1 MAIGPETEKSER
13 NFNDPLDYL
22 NDPLVEDSSVIE
34 ETETE
39 TKTFERNFND
49 PLDYLNDPL
58 VEDSSA
64 SNAPITTPTTETEET
79 NDTTFRPP
87 GVLGYASQG
96 LKGATEFLFPGDDGI
111 DVIDQVENFGKGI
124 IPGAVG
130 LLDQTVAGT
139 LAIAATDP
147 SLKFLGA
154 NLSEETEQKYRN
166 KTREVLDLISEAK
179 AFQPDIGEEGL
190 FAEKLGEGL
199 GSTLPILGAAYAS
212 KGTSL
217 APIVMGMLASGGEGS
232 DRAIAGGAT
241 EDQRSRAVQFA
252 TALGITEAAAPIKV
266 ANLFKKG
273 FGDEAAEG
281 IFESFKRIAET
292 TGMEAAQ
299 EFVQGLG
306 QNLIER
312 GYNLDKELFGSELR
326 EMAEVGGGVGLIIA
340 TMTELMLPRK
350 FKGKKNK
357 DQAKTGA
364 EEFYS
369 ETQKE
374 EADATKENPSQRQ
387 LQTQVK
393 KDIDALLEEEAE
405 AKAKLVQQKKEADL
419 AITEKNT
426 ADAERIKE
434 SGLTE
439 EDLRASGLDKRNTEY
454 KKLELL
460 DYTSPSDRGNAI
472 EIYKGLLN
480 NPKTANNPEAV
491 AKINSVIS
499 TLEQTQEEL
508 TTVKKGKSKKGES
521 KKELKP
527 TSDVVEV
534 RPAGISDRM
543 NTMYQRGLQEKTLT
557 YADVDGSLP
566 PGFDPGLQ
574 GDFYALLESKGITLV
589 DVGDIKS
596 ASTGSKDASLKIL
609 EGRKEVAPKDAG
621 FDSSLND
628 VMFKTFED
636 HYNQSINVAESN
648 IGKGYIT
655 RNKINELI
663 NTVEGT
669 TADQKLALAQEA
681 VRYFTSKGIEIEAE
695 STESRDAE
703 KELKELN
710 KTEAK
715 RKEELLKAVPKE
727 NKTQSIGKEILG
739 NKTLDNDLS
748 FVTPE
753 DAKRIEKRKEN
764 KIAFDKEAA
773 KSSKNPLTKAVG
785 QKTTVAR
792 LDNNGDVELLKGTTQ
807 DHPEFGRVLEIKDGS
822 ATSFVPLQQ
831 GVHIYKPTS
840 KNLKT
845 IGYRPK
851 SEVKTTK
858 GVTSSS
864 AREKLGLKEQ
874 RRDGTETPE
883 MQVLLEK
890 LTAAEMERDSYNR
903 QGEKVLPRVKRRV
916 AAAQSA
922 VAMQRKIEQ
931 ETSPLEQRSGDLTSN
946 TSLYEK
952 GSSNV
957 TAVDVVDVL
966 VKEYGEGIKQGM
978 DNGFIN
984 ILNTAAEIPIYI
996 LEDSYNPKTGLPGI
1010 SANTVAFIN
1019 TRDNKVY
1026 IIADRLASVN
1036 EAPATL
1042 RHEVGVHYGLKK
1054 MLGEELYNRLVES
1067 LKANKDTDSDI
1078 KSAWEG
1084 VSKTYSDRK
1093 ESDPIFIEEVFA
1105 RIGDNSPQNPLWR
1118 RIVEAIKN
1126 FFRNLGYGW
1135 NVDNI
1140 SAKEIQEMIRYSTKE
1155 AIKNSPVAGGATTT
1169 DILDISEARID
1180 RAKKDL
1186 RRKAKKKVGPPLS
1199 VEKMRELKKA
1209 IDGLESGVIDKAI
1222 NKIFEF
1228 DFALMSK
1235 VRSGAELNS
1244 PDSYR
1249 PVQAALADFTASQTL
1264 HYRSL
1269 TDNWAKEGNLTWLPK
1284 YGMYY
1289 TAPNSGQASLSG
1301 LFTLA
1306 EEYAAKAGITEQE
1319 AQRYAHLGF
1328 IARRMNEIRK
1338 NNNTARKAAKDYKE
1352 IANKTS
1358 DIKEKNKL
1366 LFAYNKELK
1375 KIKIQHLTNEAIT
1388 EGLSLYNTKGELG
1401 EFIRASTI
1409 QWEAIHADVIKHM
1422 VDSQLMSQEQAEEYM
1437 DATGYVPA
1445 QREGFEDQS
1454 TEWGR
1459 GLKIV
1464 KDGSKKKMTGSYRNI
1479 KNIYE
1484 NIENWSKR
1492 SISNAIINRNRL
1504 NKINRTFEYAPEI
1517 IKEVTAPTGSM
1528 GNRLELGVVSVYM
1541 NFNGKVKEHYFQFT
1555 DPIFAAA
1562 FGGLDTILLPGMRLA
1577 SRFTNASRNAIVLYP
1592 MFSITQIFT
1601 QDMVSAMFTSGTKYP
1616 FLIPLAV
1623 VKQLTLSMLGKS
1635 KARDRLKGF
1644 GSVGTKGSTIMAD
1657 PTIGKR
1663 GDLEEFKGSLF
1674 GVKLAPLNTAINAV
1688 KKAAEKSG
1696 ATYIYEA
1703 LNIFAQLSDNAIRQA
1718 TYELT
1723 FWEAKKEIEKIKGIS
1738 KEEKEILIEEAER
1751 DAVLRSFNIIHFLY
1765 KGSSPVVK
1773 TLIPITKFMNAGL
1786 RALKVQGDVLALRGI
1801 APRERAENRSRFFNT
1816 LFKVAFMSVM
1826 YTLAKGDDED
1836 YENLDPAER
1845 DYKIHL
1851 FGNYTTPVRPDFF
1864 TLLGF
1869 IIPQHVVN
1877 MTMQQTQDS
1886 EKFKVAVARAIKKIM
1901 VMNYIPDVIKIALE
1915 MNFNETM
1922 GQLNYQISPDSL
1934 ENQEPRNQFKA
1945 STFELARLVGEI
1957 TGYNPIKVQ
1966 QFFMQ
1971 TLSSVYTLAAV
1982 STEPFLADPG
1992 KPELTLYEK
2001 IRRLPSMKAFMMDP
2015 DGNTRNMN
2023 DLYEL
2028 IEYSKEMADTYSF
2041 DLNYNRNREENSAFY
2056 KRYKAG
2062 IEANKTAKE
2071 LAKDLSEIRN
2081 YDKRIAFYPPEDMT
2095 QEEKLEI
2102 RMENRSRK
2110 KAILSRISEIKRK
2123 AQDDLASS
2131 DRD

>member
-1 MAIGPETEKSER
+1 MSSTIE
-13 NFNDPLDYL
+13 NFTSWDQL
-22 NDPLVEDSSVIE
+22 
-34 ETETE
+34 
-39 TKTFERNFND
+39 
-49 PLDYLNDPL
+49 
-58 VEDSSA
+58 EDSSA
-64 SNAPITTPTTETEET
+64 SNAPTTTPTTTPTTETEET
-79 NDTTFRPP
+79 DDTTFRPP

-96 LKGATEFLFPGDDGI
+96 LKGAAEFLFPGDDGI

-124 IPGAVG
+124 IPGAANF
-130 LLDQTVAGT
+130 LDQTGAGT

-147 SLKFLGA
+147 NLKFLKA
-154 NLSEETEQKYRN
+154 NLPKKTEQKYRN
-166 KTREVLDLISEAK
+166 KTREVLDLISEAEI
-179 AFQPDIGEEGL
+179 FRPDIGEEDL
-190 FAEKLGEGL
+190 FARKLGEGL
-199 GSTLPILGAAYAS
+199 GSTLPILVAAAKS
-212 KGTSL
+212 RGKSL
-217 APIVMGMLASGGEGS
+217 APIVMGMLASGGEAS

-241 EDQRSRAVQFA
+241 EDQRSWA
-252 TALGITEAAAPIKV
+252 TRLANLLGITEAAAPIKV

-326 EMAEVGGGVGLIIA
+326 EMAEVGGGVGFIIA
-340 TMTELMLPRK
+340 TMAELMLPRNRRATSEQEK
-350 FKGKKNK
+350 A
-357 DQAKTGA
+357 QEGA
-364 EEFYS
+364 DEFYS
-369 ETQKE
+369 DLQKE
-374 EADATKENPSQRQ
+374 AEKAAKENPNQRQ
-387 LQTQVK
+387 LQNQAN
-393 KDIDALLEEEAE
+393 KDTNAIIEERAEAE
-405 AKAKLVQQKKEADL
+405 AKLVQQKKEADL

-460 DYTSPSDRGNAI
+460 DYTNPSDRGNAI

-831 GVHIYKPTS
+831 GVHIYKPTLT
-840 KNLKT
+840 NLDT

-1155 AIKNSPVAGGATTT
+1155 AIKNSPVAGEATTSST
-1169 DILDISEARID
+1169 DILDISEAR
-1180 RAKKDL
+1180 KKDL
-1186 RRKAKKKVGPPLS
+1186 EG
-1199 VEKMRELKKA
+1199 ELKRGEKLVKKEKRKKPFKVLSEEQLKELRRA
-1209 IDGLESGVIDKAI
+1209 YPNLTASLTDYAI
-1222 NKIFEF
+1222 NKMLES
-1228 DFALMSK
+1228 DFALQN
-1235 VRSGAELNS
+1235 RIHYAAERRY
-1244 PDSYR
+1244 PDPKPESMDTDYYE
-1249 PVQAALADFTASQTL
+1249 PVADAIFAFSAFQTL
-1264 HYRSL
+1264 HFRSL
-1269 TDNWAKEGNLTWLPK
+1269 VDLYNLNGNLQWVPEAS
-1284 YGMYY
+1284 MYVSDPDLGSPSI
-1289 TAPNSGQASLSG
+1289 AG

-1306 EEYAAKAGITEQE
+1306 EQYAAKAGITEQE
-1319 AQRYAHLGF
+1319 AQRYGHLSLV
-1328 IARRMNEIRK
+1328 ARRMNEIKK
-1338 NNNTARKAAKDYKE
+1338 NNAAAKKANLDYKE
-1352 IANKTS
+1352 AARKTS
-1358 DIKEKNKL
+1358 DIKERNQFIAAAKR
-1366 LFAYNKELK
+1366 ELK
-1375 KIKIQHLTNEAIT
+1375 KIKIQHLTDEALI
-1388 EGLSLYNTKGELG
+1388 EGLSLYNAKGELG
-1401 EFIRASTI
+1401 EFVRTTTI
-1409 QWEAIHADVIKHM
+1409 QWESIHADVIKHL
-1422 VDSQLMSQEQAEEYM
+1422 VDSQLMSKEQAEQYM

-1445 QREGFEDQS
+1445 QREGYNTSDA
-1454 TEWGR
+1454 WAR
-1459 GLKIV
+1459 GLEIV
-1464 KDGSKKKMTGSYRNI
+1464 KTSSSRKFNGSYKNI
-1479 KNIYE
+1479 NNIYE
-1484 NIENWSKR
+1484 NIKIWVDQ
-1492 SISNAIINRNRL
+1492 SIGNAVINRNKI
-1504 NKINRTFEYAPEI
+1504 NKINQTYKYAPEI
-1517 IKEVTAPTGSM
+1517 IKNVDNATDGRSTQQ
-1528 GNRLELGVVSVYM
+1528 RLGIVSVHM
-1541 NFNGKVKEHYFQFT
+1541 NFNGQVKKHYFQFT

-1562 FGGLDTILLPGMRLA
+1562 FGGLDTILLPGYAVA
-1577 SRFTNASRNAIVLYP
+1577 SRLTNASRNAIVLNP
-1592 MFSITQIFT
+1592 VFSITQIWT
-1601 QDMVSAMFTSGTKYP
+1601 QDMVTAMFTSGVSNP
-1616 FLIPLAV
+1616 WAIPLLVLKELGA
-1623 VKQLTLSMLGKS
+1623 TLLGVSETHKY
-1635 KARDRLKGF
+1635 LKNRGIVGF
-1644 GSVGTKGSTIMAD
+1644 KGSTLLGD
-1657 PTIGKR
+1657 LTIEKR
-1663 GDLEEFKGSLF
+1663 GEKESE
-1674 GVKLAPLNTAINAV
+1674 AINKV
-1688 KKAAEKSG
+1688 
-1696 ATYIYEA
+1696 
-1703 LNIFAQLSDNAIRQA
+1703 
-1718 TYELT
+1718 
-1723 FWEAKKEIEKIKGIS
+1723 IEKIKDGFKFFGGEKFYDLLQAFAMISDNAVRQAVFLGRVRDESLKIEKRKDLS
-1738 KEEKEILIEEAER
+1738 KEERQRLLARMYR
-1751 DAVLRSFNIIHFLY
+1751 DATMAAANHMHFMP
-1765 KGSSPVVK
+1765 KGSSAGMRAILPVG
-1773 TLIPITKFMNAGL
+1773 KFLNAGL
-1786 RALKVQGDVLALRGI
+1786 RGVKVQGDVLSFRGI
-1801 APRERAENRSRFFNT
+1801 TPRPKKQNRAAFYNA
-1816 LFKVAFMSVM
+1816 LFQVAWTTII
-1826 YTLAKGDDED
+1826 YTLMKADDDE
-1836 YENLDPAER
+1836 YNELDPSQR
-1845 DYKIHL
+1845 DFKIHYGKGITSPL
-1851 FGNYTTPVRPDFF
+1851 RKESF
-1864 TLLGF
+1864 TVLGK
-1869 IIPQHVVN
+1869 IIPEHMVN
-1877 MTMQQTQDS
+1877 MMINKNQDMR
-1886 EKFKVAVARAIKKIM
+1886 KFAIAMGRALVTISSQNIM
-1901 VMNYIPDVIKIALE
+1901 PDILKLYME
-1915 MNFNETM
+1915 QKFNQTM
-1922 GQLNYQISPDSL
+1922 GPLNYQISPDSL
-1934 ENQEPRNQFKA
+1934 KDQESRNQFTA
-1945 STFELARLVGEI
+1945 STLELSKKLGIAS
-1957 TGYNPIKVQ
+1957 GYNPMMIQKFLDSV
-1966 QFFMQ
+1966 
-1971 TLSSVYTLAAV
+1971 SSSIFIAV
-1982 STEPFLADPG
+1982 SLIAEPFIAPEGRPKLTVIEQLRRWPGFKQFLIDPQ
-1992 KPELTLYEK
+1992 
-2001 IRRLPSMKAFMMDP
+2001 
-2015 DGNTRNMN
+2015 GNTRNTN
-2023 DLYEL
+2023 DMFEL
-2028 IEYSKEMADTYSF
+2028 LDLTNTWAKTISF
-2041 DLNYNRNREENSAFY
+2041 DEKNRPDGEAQKEYRR
-2056 KRYKAG
+2056 RYGPG
-2062 IEANKTAKE
+2062 IEANKEANRLRKAIAKSYAEDKITLLSNMTAVEKRE
-2071 LAKDLSEIRN
+2071 ALDASVLIR
-2081 YDKRIAFYPPEDMT
+2081 
-2095 QEEKLEI
+2095 
-2102 RMENRSRK
+2102 
-2110 KAILSRISEIKRK
+2110 KAILDKVTELNMATNDALFWTDTDPS
-2123 AQDDLASS
+2123 APGN
-2131 DRD
+2131 